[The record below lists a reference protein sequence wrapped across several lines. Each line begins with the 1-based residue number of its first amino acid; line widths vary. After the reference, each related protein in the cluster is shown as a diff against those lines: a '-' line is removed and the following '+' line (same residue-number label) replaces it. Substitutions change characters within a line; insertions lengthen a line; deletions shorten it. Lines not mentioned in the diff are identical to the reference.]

1 MIVLIVTVNFLLLE
15 LGGNSPFN
23 LIVNRWPELFSCDS
37 TIIPQGNRSLHSRGL
52 PHLKKYLLG
61 FFFFP
66 QSEEYSCDYGSGR
79 FFILCGIGGIISCGT
94 THTALVPLDLVKCR
108 MQVCFACGTE

>member
-37 TIIPQGNRSLHSRGL
+37 TVIPQGNGSLHSHGL
-52 PHLKKYLLG
+52 PHPKKYLLG
-61 FFFFP
+61 FFFSPNQRSIAVTMDLADSLSFVEL
-66 QSEEYSCDYGSGR
+66 EELLAVAQHIQHW
-79 FFILCGIGGIISCGT
+79 FL
-94 THTALVPLDLVKCR
+94 
-108 MQVCFACGTE
+108 